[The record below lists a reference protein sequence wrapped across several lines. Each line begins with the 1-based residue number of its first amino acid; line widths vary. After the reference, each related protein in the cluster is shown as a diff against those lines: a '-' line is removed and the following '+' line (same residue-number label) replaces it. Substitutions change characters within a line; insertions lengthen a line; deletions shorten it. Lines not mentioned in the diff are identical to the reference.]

1 MDYVSP
7 LLSTNKKQWLEL
19 EYDLDEISLKELKE
33 LVLLNSPEKRI
44 FNSTELFDK
53 VLEMNDKEFREF
65 EIAFLKE

>member
-19 EYDLDEISLKELKE
+19 EYDLDEISLKEIKE
-33 LVLLNSPEKRI
+33 LVLLNSPPKRI
-44 FNSTELFDK
+44 FNSTEIFDK

-65 EIAFLKE
+65 EIAYLKE

>member
-53 VLEMNDKEFREF
+53 VLEMNDKEFREI
-65 EIAFLKE
+65 EIAYLKE

>member
-19 EYDLDEISLKELKE
+19 EYDLDEISLKEIKE
-33 LVLLNSPEKRI
+33 LVLLKSPPKRI
-44 FNSTELFDK
+44 FNSTEIFDK

-65 EIAFLKE
+65 EIAYLKE

>member
-19 EYDLDEISLKELKE
+19 EYDLDEISLKEIKE
-33 LVLLNSPEKRI
+33 LVLLNSPQKRI

-53 VLEMNDKEFREF
+53 ILEMNDKEFREF
-65 EIAFLKE
+65 EIAYLKE

>member
-1 MDYVSP
+1 MNYVSP

-65 EIAFLKE
+65 EIAYLKE